1 MAGHRTIL
9 TYGRYIWLKLGA
21 GLIGLSCAAYAW
33 HEPIGGPNGGSGLG
47 YTFGVIG
54 AGLIAWLTWF
64 GVRKR
69 QHGRSGAPLQ
79 AWLSAHVHLGLAL
92 AVIATLHTGFQ
103 FGLNIHTLAW
113 GLMMATIGS
122 GMFGVVAYL
131 TLPRIQTANLRGR
144 GLTDVLQEVASV
156 DVELRRASRDADDE
170 LNRWVQHSDGH
181 CKVGGGLIT
190 QLRGPRVPCANHE
203 ALTAIQVLVSN
214 DRHLES
220 QSVRQL
226 LGLLSRKSRLLA
238 QARREVQLRAWL
250 RLWLF
255 AHVPLTFA
263 LLVALAGHVLS
274 VFFFW

>member
-1 MAGHRTIL
+1 MGGHRTIL
-9 TYGRYIWLKLGA
+9 TYGRHLWLKLGM
-21 GLIGLSCAAYAW
+21 GLIALSCAAYVW
-33 HEPIGGPNGGSGLG
+33 HEPIGGPNGGSWLG
-47 YTFGVIG
+47 YTLGIVG
-54 AGLIAWLTWF
+54 AGLIGWLTWF

-69 QHGRSGAPLQ
+69 QHGRAGPPLQ

-103 FGLNIHTLAW
+103 FGPNIHTLAW
-113 GLMMATIGS
+113 ALMMGTIGS
-122 GMFGVVAYL
+122 GVVGVAVYL

-144 GLTDVLQEVASV
+144 ALTDVLQEVATV
-156 DVELRRASRDADDE
+156 DVELRRASRDVDDE

-181 CKVGGGLIT
+181 CKVGGGLFT
-190 QLRGPRVPCANHE
+190 QLRGPNVSCANDE
-203 ALTAIQVLVSN
+203 ALTAIQVLVSD
-214 DRHLES
+214 DRHRES
-220 QSVRQL
+220 QAVRQL
-226 LGLLSRKSRLLA
+226 LSLLSRKSRLLS